1 MPTYT
6 LPYTGVLDVP
16 ANSMLGNNTGSAA
29 AAIGMTQAQTLT
41 FLGDPGGA
49 FGADVDTQ
57 ITPSTAVVLDHATN
71 NEAALSLAYTTNKAA
86 GDDTGLLISLTD
98 TASPGTSFP
107 LDVQVGGTSVLSVDE
122 AGQLSLPYTYP
133 IKFDSQFGYD
143 AVMAATGMNMGFIG
157 YQSNQLVFKS
167 IEAEFNLSGS
177 ATGGYGVAA
186 TASGLSTSGDAYL
199 LRNSAAGKWLV
210 TDSTKTGGGE
220 LAADALVAG
229 TLTATAPLATD
240 IPVSITGAA
249 AQSANLFEIGAN
261 GGAAG
266 DLFSVDETGALLC
279 NALTVSGS
287 GGIYDWDTVFPG
299 IRMRNDGAVGLT
311 GIMSGGSGGGQ
322 YFAISTGGLR
332 VALNASLA
340 FASSTYS
347 IAAPNAH
354 LDSTTTDI
362 IRVRNNDNTALGQL
376 NTGLLTAVA
385 PAATDIPVSIT
396 GAAAQSA
403 NLFEIG
409 ANGGAAGDLFK
420 IDSAG
425 LVTFGGSTSGI
436 VPDELSA
443 TGTPSASTHLRGD
456 NTWATSELSKS
467 ITIEDSTSTEDI
479 SLWFSN
485 KAITITEI
493 RAVLV
498 GSLTP
503 SVTWTIRHGAD
514 RSAAGAEA
522 VTGGTTTTSTTSGS
536 DVTSFND
543 ATIAAD
549 SFIWLETTAQSGTV
563 DEIDI
568 TIFFTID

>member
-1 MPTYT
+1 MPIYT

-186 TASGLSTSGDAYL
+186 TISGLSTAGDAYL

-220 LAADALVAG
+220 LAADAFVAG

-249 AQSANLFEIGAN
+249 AQSANLTEWQNSAGTVLLAINSSGWIQNQTGITSRPGTNGTLLYNTVNDLYDITFNSAPTGASIRYEN
-261 GGAAG
+261 RAGQLIDAGLPDLQFGAATLAAAPLIVNRDRVLMKARTAAIVAVTVKG
-266 DLFSVDETGALLC
+266 KAAQTANLTEWQDSAGVVVASI
-279 NALTVSGS
+279 NAS
-287 GGIYDWDTVFPG
+287 GG
-299 IRMRNDGAVGLT
+299 
-311 GIMSGGSGGGQ
+311 
-322 YFAISTGGLR
+322 
-332 VALNASLA
+332 
-340 FASSTYS
+340 
-347 IAAPNAH
+347 
-354 LDSTTTDI
+354 
-362 IRVRNNDNTALGQL
+362 
-376 NTGLLTAVA
+376 LTAVA

-409 ANGGAAGDLFK
+409 ANGGAAGDLFYQQQGRQVRQR
-420 IDSAG
+420 IFVA
-425 LVTFGGSTSGI
+425 
-436 VPDELSA
+436 
-443 TGTPSASTHLRGD
+443 
-456 NTWATSELSKS
+456 
-467 ITIEDSTSTEDI
+467 
-479 SLWFSN
+479 
-485 KAITITEI
+485 
-493 RAVLV
+493 
-498 GSLTP
+498 
-503 SVTWTIRHGAD
+503 TIRGQLANYLNRLQLKTQHRRRIYRCGFQTKQL
-514 RSAAGAEA
+514 RSLKF
-522 VTGGTTTTSTTSGS
+522 VRY
-536 DVTSFND
+536 
-543 ATIAAD
+543 
-549 SFIWLETTAQSGTV
+549 WLVA
-563 DEIDI
+563 
-568 TIFFTID
+568 